1 LVKLRC
7 YNLKKLTP
15 LDYIWNGLV
24 QFIAEDEQVYR
35 GYMFSH
41 TYWRVSGKKKV
52 IEDFEKL
59 VSKSF
64 ENYYNDQDDDEYVIE
79 QNLFDCF
86 N

>member
-1 LVKLRC
+1 
-7 YNLKKLTP
+7 
-15 LDYIWNGLV
+15 
-24 QFIAEDEQVYR
+24 
-35 GYMFSH
+35 MFSH